1 MQHTKGKN
9 VYGQGRNGYGENIRR
24 IGTQRRF
31 YVQRDH
37 ARSEISK
44 TVSRNNP
51 KDQDRKDRISGG
63 AEKH

>member
-1 MQHTKGKN
+1 MAKAYEELELKDDFMFSVSCAT
-9 VYGQGRNGYGENIRR
+9 EIR
-24 IGTQRRF
+24 
-31 YVQRDH
+31 
-37 ARSEISK
+37 K

>member
-1 MQHTKGKN
+1 MAKAYEELELKDDFMFS
-9 VYGQGRNGYGENIRR
+9 VIMRDPK
-24 IGTQRRF
+24 
-31 YVQRDH
+31 YV
-37 ARSEISK
+37 